1 MRSRGE
7 VTIGELTHSHDRNG
21 GNLVRRSRAILR
33 GNTSG
38 RRRKRGDLISRVKKN
53 ILPPAINT
61 ATEPTNCRSLDTAR
75 FCTVY

>member
-7 VTIGELTHSHDRNG
+7 VTIGELMHSHDRNG
-21 GNLVRRSRAILR
+21 GNSVRSRAILR
-33 GNTSG
+33 GNISG
-38 RRRKRGDLISRVKKN
+38 RRRKRGDLISSVKKN